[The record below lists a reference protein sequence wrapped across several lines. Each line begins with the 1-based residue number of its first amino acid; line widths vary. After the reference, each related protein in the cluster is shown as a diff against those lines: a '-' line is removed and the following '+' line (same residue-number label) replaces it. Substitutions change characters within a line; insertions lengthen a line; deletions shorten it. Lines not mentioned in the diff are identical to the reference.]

1 MPHWTTNTLF
11 IVLPAA
17 SEPYMRADLAG
28 PCDWPYPECDPVPP
42 RSELSADDR
51 LSLAVNARALVET
64 FRARQN
70 AAFAGGWPD
79 FVPVSRADL
88 EAMLAGDRI
97 TWSPVPFSV
106 ARLAPWRDAAEFA
119 ALFPGSVDADGCWHA
134 DPARSRDY
142 ANGELGPIA
151 LCRNR
156 LGIKWSP
163 SAIEEITVPEPNA
176 RPRKWAGNPAD
187 SPALHCIAFLYRT
200 PWARILT
207 LPVLLHELLE
217 RHGAK
222 AVVAWEDED
231 GAFGIQLCD
240 PARGRQLDCHHAGR
254 SRERRAWLRRTL
266 DDPDFTVL
274 LPG

>member
-1 MPHWTTNTLF
+1 MPDWTTTTLS
-11 IVLPAA
+11 IVMPAA
-17 SEPYMRADLAG
+17 SEPDLRADLAG
-28 PCDWPYPECDPVPP
+28 PCHWPYPEYDPDPP

-51 LSLAVNARALVET
+51 LSLAGNTRALVET
-64 FRARQN
+64 FRARQE

-119 ALFPGSVDADGCWHA
+119 ALFPGSVDADGCWRA

-142 ANGELGPIA
+142 AMGELGSIG
-151 LCRNR
+151 LCHDR
-156 LGIKWSP
+156 LGIKWPP
-163 SAIEEITVPEPNA
+163 SDIEEVPVPEPRGRA
-176 RPRKWAGNPAD
+176 RNRAGGR
-187 SPALHCIAFLYRT
+187 ALHSIAFKYHT
-200 PWARILT
+200 PWAPIRT
-207 LPVLLHELLE
+207 LPVLLHALLE

-222 AVVAWEDED
+222 AVGYWENWDG
-231 GAFGIQLCD
+231 GAFGVQICD
-240 PARGRQLDCHHAGR
+240 PARGRQLDRRHAGP
-254 SRERRAWLRRTL
+254 SDERPARAWLHRTL